1 MDIFFMEPV
10 PAIQMFTE
18 NDNNLYY
25 YILLYKIF
33 WQKAALKQPS

>member
-1 MDIFFMEPV
+1 MSLNGHIFMEPV

-33 WQKAALKQPS
+33 